1 MLKNLITIEL
11 LSCYWFLFMPI
22 LSYQVIINYPLFL
35 SLSLSCVYVFVSP
48 KKKKKRLLLILI

>member
-22 LSYQVIINYPLFL
+22 LSYQVIINYPIFL
-35 SLSLSCVYVFVSP
+35 SLYRVCMYLFLQ
-48 KKKKKRLLLILI
+48 KKKKKDYY

>member
-22 LSYQVIINYPLFL
+22 LNYQVIINTSHFPLP
-35 SLSLSCVYVFVSP
+35 YMHVFVS
-48 KKKKKRLLLILI
+48 

>member
-22 LSYQVIINYPLFL
+22 LSYQVIINYPIFL
-35 SLSLSCVYVFVSP
+35 SLSLSRVCMCLFL
-48 KKKKKRLLLILI
+48 KKKKKDYY

>member
-22 LSYQVIINYPLFL
+22 LSYQVIINYPIFL
-35 SLSLSCVYVFVSP
+35 SLSLVCVCVCFS
-48 KKKKKRLLLILI
+48 KKKKKDYY